1 MSKSLRKVFGAVA
14 AVLLFPECKPGVPS
28 DLIQPAELEDLLYD
42 YHIAQAMAETQQDS
56 MNFKRYSYVQAVF
69 EKYGV
74 SEAEF
79 DSTMV
84 WYASH
89 ATYLNDIYKKLQ
101 ERYSTHVSALGAS
114 TGEND
119 IFAHLDAQGDTANIW
134 QERAFRILKPRF
146 MEDRLL
152 FTMTADTTFH
162 KGDALLWRFDS
173 RYISHGR
180 QNEAYAGFYV
190 TYDNDSTAGV
200 TQRIYSNNLMQLRL
214 EGDTAHAIREIGGF
228 VYYKPSDEDKEPRLL
243 WLRDIMLV
251 RFHPQPVVV
260 DTTAVAAKSDSVNVS
275 SKDSVLRVVPADTV
289 SRRLS
294 PTELRES
301 RPVERSIHVVKEKPY
316 RVIRKPGA
324 TRTGRRGH

>member
-1 MSKSLRKVFGAVA
+1 
-14 AVLLFPECKPGVPS
+14 
-28 DLIQPAELEDLLYD
+28 
-42 YHIAQAMAETQQDS
+42 
-56 MNFKRYSYVQAVF
+56 
-69 EKYGV
+69 
-74 SEAEF
+74 
-79 DSTMV
+79 
-84 WYASH
+84 
-89 ATYLNDIYKKLQ
+89 
-101 ERYSTHVSALGAS
+101 
-114 TGEND
+114 
-119 IFAHLDAQGDTANIW
+119 
-134 QERAFRILKPRF
+134 
-146 MEDRLL
+146 
-152 FTMTADTTFH
+152 
-162 KGDALLWRFDS
+162 
-173 RYISHGR
+173 
-180 QNEAYAGFYV
+180 
-190 TYDNDSTAGV
+190 
-200 TQRIYSNNLMQLRL
+200 MQLRL

-260 DTTAVAAKSDSVNVS
+260 DTTVVAAKSDSMDVA

>member
-14 AVLLFPECKPGVPS
+14 AVLLFKACNPRVPS
-28 DLIQPAELEDLLYD
+28 DQIKPAEQEDFLYY
-42 YHIAQAMAETQQDS
+42 YHIAQAMAETRQDS
-56 MNFKRYSYVQAVF
+56 KNFKRYSYVQAVF

>member
-14 AVLLFPECKPGVPS
+14 AVLLFPACKPGVPS

-42 YHIAQAMAETQQDS
+42 YHIAQAMAETRQDS

-214 EGDTAHAIREIGGF
+214 EGDTAHAIREVGGF
-228 VYYKPSDEDKEPRLL
+228 VYYKPSDEDKESRLL
-243 WLRDIMLV
+243 LLRDIMLV
-251 RFHPQPVVV
+251 RFHLQPVVV
-260 DTTAVAAKSDSVNVS
+260 DTTAAVANPDSMDAS
-275 SKDSVLRVVPADTV
+275 LKDSVLRVIPADTV

-294 PTELRES
+294 PTELRDS
-301 RPVERSIHVVKEKPY
+301 RPVERYIHLVKEKPY

-324 TRTGRRGH
+324 TGTGRRGH

>member
-14 AVLLFPECKPGVPS
+14 AFLLFPACKPGVPS

-42 YHIAQAMAETQQDS
+42 YHIAQAMAETRQDS

-74 SEAEF
+74 SEAGF

-260 DTTAVAAKSDSVNVS
+260 DTTEVAAKSDSMDVA
-275 SKDSVLRVVPADTV
+275 SKDSMLRVVPADTV

>member
-1 MSKSLRKVFGAVA
+1 MSKLLRKVFGAVA
-14 AVLLFPECKPGVPS
+14 AVLLFPACKPGVPS

-260 DTTAVAAKSDSVNVS
+260 DTTAIAAKSDSMDVA
-275 SKDSVLRVVPADTV
+275 SKD

>member
-14 AVLLFPECKPGVPS
+14 AVLLFPACKPGVPS

-42 YHIAQAMAETQQDS
+42 YHIAQAMAETRQDS

-251 RFHPQPVVV
+251 RFHSQPVVV
-260 DTTAVAAKSDSVNVS
+260 DTTAVAAKSDSMDVA
-275 SKDSVLRVVPADTV
+275 SKDSVLRVVRIRFPV
-289 SRRLS
+289 VFLRRN
-294 PTELRES
+294 
-301 RPVERSIHVVKEKPY
+301 
-316 RVIRKPGA
+316 
-324 TRTGRRGH
+324 

>member
-14 AVLLFPECKPGVPS
+14 AVLLFPACKPGVPS

-42 YHIAQAMAETQQDS
+42 YHIAQAMAETRQDS

-134 QERAFRILKPRF
+134 QERAFRILKPR
-146 MEDRLL
+146 LL

-200 TQRIYSNNLMQLRL
+200 MQRIYSNNLMQLRL

-260 DTTAVAAKSDSVNVS
+260 DTTAVAAKSDSMDVA

-324 TRTGRRGH
+324 TRTGRSGH

>member
-14 AVLLFPECKPGVPS
+14 AGLLFPACKPGVPS

-214 EGDTAHAIREIGGF
+214 EGDTAHAIRF
-228 VYYKPSDEDKEPRLL
+228 CYPSEP
-243 WLRDIMLV
+243 
-251 RFHPQPVVV
+251 
-260 DTTAVAAKSDSVNVS
+260 
-275 SKDSVLRVVPADTV
+275 
-289 SRRLS
+289 
-294 PTELRES
+294 
-301 RPVERSIHVVKEKPY
+301 
-316 RVIRKPGA
+316 
-324 TRTGRRGH
+324 

>member
-14 AVLLFPECKPGVPS
+14 AVLLFPACKPGVPS

-42 YHIAQAMAETQQDS
+42 YHVAQAMAETGGDS

-69 EKYGV
+69 EKHGV

-119 IFAHLDAQGDTANIW
+119 IFAHLDARGDTANIW
-134 QERAFRILKPRF
+134 QERAFRILKPSF

-152 FTMTADTTFH
+152 FTMTADTTFR
-162 KGDALLWRFDS
+162 KGDALLWRFDA

-190 TYDNDSTAGV
+190 KYDNDSTAGI

-214 EGDTAHAIREIGGF
+214 EGDTAHAIREVGGF
-228 VYYKPSDEDKEPRLL
+228 VYYKPSDEDKESRLL
-243 WLRDIMLV
+243 LLRDIMLV
-251 RFHPQPVVV
+251 RFHLQPVVV
-260 DTTAVAAKSDSVNVS
+260 DTAAAVAKPDSMDAS
-275 SKDSVLRVVPADTV
+275 LKDSVLRVIPADTV

-294 PTELRES
+294 PTELRDS

-324 TRTGRRGH
+324 TGTGRRGH